1 MSQQEE
7 VRSTPAPESAKGA
20 PKAPNG
26 AAKNAD
32 ALLEALANEAVEPPK
47 PRSSL
52 GRALR
57 DVLIVGALLGG
68 GLFLYRNN
76 VTIRDKVQKI
86 AVTASEKMQKDDLK
100 SLREAEAAYNEILTL
115 DADNKIGLSGLAETY
130 FHQWR
135 HGLDT
140 KAKAEETLARAEK
153 EGSETPERYATRAYL
168 DVVSGRAAD
177 AERSIKAMF
186 DQNAYHS
193 KLAHAYGWALLEQ
206 GKLNDANQAVQGA
219 LDTDFSASRY
229 ALTLAEIAL
238 RRGGSRNAGDKA
250 ALKSLSKVLTSG
262 MNQEH
267 ELALTMSAALRAK
280 NYGNI
285 DRPAKWI
292 QTVEAK
298 GADIG
303 PVAKAQLAWASG
315 ELALALGDAKVA
327 LEKAEEAL
335 AIKKDYPPF
344 YELKARALVAQGKT
358 PDAYAAY
365 DEALKVGPSWRS
377 TKWAYAYLKSA
388 NKSDDALT
396 MLQDLESTEPSAT
409 KGPEYEV
416 FRGEHYLRQE
426 KWADAKAAYTRAAEL
441 GDDAEILY
449 GLAQITLGGWRTV
462 QIAQRVHHTLCRL
475 GIGRAGRETRGC
487 PSGGHHRH
495 LALHTVQHRHHR
507 RPHQHSVGQ
516 ANGVGVHIGQAFHQ
530 TDHVIAQIA
539 KQPRRNGGQTCG
551 QINAAFGQQ
560 RTQGIQWRC
569 ILRRKGRAVKTG
581 LAVDKGARA
590 FAFPNQI
597 GL

>member
-57 DVLIVGALLGG
+57 DVIIVGALLGG

-168 DVVSGRAAD
+168 DVVNGRAAD
-177 AERSIKAMF
+177 AERAIKAMF

-229 ALTLAEIAL
+229 ALTLAEVAL

-262 MNQEH
+262 MNPEH

-335 AIKKDYPPF
+335 ALKKDYPPF
-344 YELKARALVAQGKT
+344 YELKARALVAQGKL

-396 MLQDLESTEPSAT
+396 MIQDLEATEPSAT

-441 GDDAEILY
+441 GDDAEILF
-449 GLAQITLGGWRTV
+449 GLAQITFDEEKKKGNKADLEKVATEFSTASEARQVFPELQEFMGAISLWNFQVDG
-462 QIAQRVHHTLCRL
+462 AQSSYEEADKQYKRLNRPVPDLLAFYDRVISAYEKAEGAAKKDGAKKAEEWKTKKK
-475 GIGRAGRETRGC
+475 EY
-487 PSGGHHRH
+487 
-495 LALHTVQHRHHR
+495 LA
-507 RPHQHSVGQ
+507 SV
-516 ANGVGVHIGQAFHQ
+516 
-530 TDHVIAQIA
+530 
-539 KQPRRNGGQTCG
+539 
-551 QINAAFGQQ
+551 AALLQQ
-560 RTQGIQWRC
+560 
-569 ILRRKGRAVKTG
+569 
-581 LAVDKGARA
+581 
-590 FAFPNQI
+590 
-597 GL
+597 

>member
-57 DVLIVGALLGG
+57 DVIIVGALLGG

-100 SLREAEAAYNEILTL
+100 SLREAEAAYQEILTL

-140 KAKAEETLARAEK
+140 KAKAEEALARAEK

-168 DVVSGRAAD
+168 DVANGRAAD
-177 AERSIKAMF
+177 AERAIKAMF

-193 KLAHAYGWALLEQ
+193 KLAHAYGLALLEQ

-229 ALTLAEIAL
+229 ALTLAEVAL

-262 MNQEH
+262 MNPEH
-267 ELALTMSAALRAK
+267 ELALTLSAALRAK

-298 GADIG
+298 SADIG

-335 AIKKDYPPF
+335 ALKKDYPPF

-396 MLQDLESTEPSAT
+396 MIQDLESTEPSAT

-441 GDDAEILY
+441 GDDAEILF
-449 GLAQITLGGWRTV
+449 GLAQITFDEEKKKGNKADLEKVATEFSAASEAR
-462 QIAQRVHHTLCRL
+462 
-475 GIGRAGRETRGC
+475 
-487 PSGGHHRH
+487 
-495 LALHTVQHRHHR
+495 
-507 RPHQHSVGQ
+507 
-516 ANGVGVHIGQAFHQ
+516 QAFPELQ
-530 TDHVIAQIA
+530 EFMGAISLWNFQVDGAQSSYEEADKQYKRLNRPVPDLIAFYDRVVTAYEKAEGAA
-539 KQPRRNGGQTCG
+539 KKDGAKKAEEWKTKKKEYLASV
-551 QINAAFGQQ
+551 AALLQQ
-560 RTQGIQWRC
+560 
-569 ILRRKGRAVKTG
+569 
-581 LAVDKGARA
+581 
-590 FAFPNQI
+590 
-597 GL
+597 

>member
-115 DADNKIGLSGLAETY
+115 DPDNKIGLSGLAETY

-140 KAKAEETLARAEK
+140 KAKAEEALARAER

-168 DVVSGRAAD
+168 DVANGRAAD
-177 AERSIKAMF
+177 AERAIKAMF

-193 KLAHAYGWALLEQ
+193 KLAHAYGLALLEQ

-229 ALTLAEIAL
+229 ALTLAEVAL

-262 MNQEH
+262 MNPEH
-267 ELALTMSAALRAK
+267 ELALTLSAALRAK

-298 GADIG
+298 SADLG

-388 NKSDDALT
+388 NKSDDART
-396 MLQDLESTEPSAT
+396 MIQDLESTEPSAT

-441 GDDAEILY
+441 GDDAEILF
-449 GLAQITLGGWRTV
+449 GLAQITFDEEKKKGNKADLEKVATEFSAASEAR
-462 QIAQRVHHTLCRL
+462 
-475 GIGRAGRETRGC
+475 
-487 PSGGHHRH
+487 
-495 LALHTVQHRHHR
+495 
-507 RPHQHSVGQ
+507 
-516 ANGVGVHIGQAFHQ
+516 QAFPELQ
-530 TDHVIAQIA
+530 EFMGAISLWNFQVDGAQSSYEEADKQYKRLNRPVPDLIAFYDRVVTAYEKAEGAA
-539 KQPRRNGGQTCG
+539 KKDGAKKAEEWKTKKKEYLASV
-551 QINAAFGQQ
+551 AALLQQ
-560 RTQGIQWRC
+560 
-569 ILRRKGRAVKTG
+569 
-581 LAVDKGARA
+581 
-590 FAFPNQI
+590 
-597 GL
+597 